1 MSNDF
6 LASYFTRPLTWGR
19 LLRLVLVLA
28 AFGAIW
34 WLWPSPKPPLRPVI
48 LLVNHYPMTA
58 ADKQFYRQ
66 ANPYGFLLGLP
77 SHKNLDPR
85 ILRQELEEVLGRR
98 DFVFF
103 IDQEGGSVNRIKQFD
118 PSFPAPAAATFG
130 KLAQKDRK
138 KAIEETYEYGVR
150 TGKFL
155 KNLTVNVV
163 FAPLAE
169 VTPRGDS
176 PHKSR
181 YFSADVKIVEEL
193 SAAYAAGLAAGGVI
207 PCYKHALGQSAETSD
222 PHYERQVVALTQ
234 EEIRQQLLPPFQ
246 AANRW
251 PFLMTAHAYYTS
263 IDPERVST
271 YSPNFYRF
279 VRRELDF
286 DGWIVPDALNMV
298 ASGPREF
305 VSEGEQMNW
314 ALSAGAD
321 LVIPLF
327 NFDADPSWMLDQIKQ
342 ISGKNLRKFY
352 RKLKNYPPRVRLE
365 KPAD

>member
-1 MSNDF
+1 MPKDI
-6 LASYFTRPLTWGR
+6 LASYLNRPLTLGR
-19 LLRLVLVLA
+19 LLKLA
-28 AFGAIW
+28 AVVVVFWAVW
-34 WLWPSPKPPLRPVI
+34 KYWPTNKPPLRPVI
-48 LLVNHYPMTA
+48 LAVNHYPMTQ
-58 ADKQFYRQ
+58 ADKEFFRQ
-66 ANPYGFLLGLP
+66 ANPYGFLLGIP
-77 SHKNLDPR
+77 AHRQLDPR
-85 ILRQELEEVLGRR
+85 RLRQELEKTLERN

-103 IDQEGGSVNRIKQFD
+103 IDQEGGTVNRMKQFD
-118 PSFPAPAAATFG
+118 PTFPAPAPAVFG
-130 KLAQKDRK
+130 ALAKQDRQ
-138 KAIEETYEYGVR
+138 KAIQETYAYGLR
-150 TGKFL
+150 TGKAL
-155 KNLTVNVV
+155 KELTVDVV

-169 VTPRGDS
+169 VRPSGDS

-181 YFSADVKIVEEL
+181 YFSADPQIVAEL
-193 SAAYAAGLAAGGVI
+193 AAAYAKGLADGGVI
-207 PCYKHALGQSAETSD
+207 PCYKHALGQSAESSD
-222 PHYERQVVALTQ
+222 PHYKRQTVSLS
-234 EEIRQQLLPPFQ
+234 EDEIRQQLLPPFQ

-279 VRRELDF
+279 VRRELGF